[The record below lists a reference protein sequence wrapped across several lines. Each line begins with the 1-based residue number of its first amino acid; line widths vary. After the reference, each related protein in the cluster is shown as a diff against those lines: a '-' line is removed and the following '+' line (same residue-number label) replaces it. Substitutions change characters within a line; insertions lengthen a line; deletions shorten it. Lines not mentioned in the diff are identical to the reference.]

1 MDTKALRQKILD
13 LAIRGKLVPQDPNDE
28 PASVLLERIR
38 AQKQQ
43 MVREGKLKSKDIKD
57 DTVIFVGEDNL
68 HYEKLA
74 DGTVKCIE
82 EEIPFDVPK
91 GWLWARIFSIA
102 DDLPYGTAKKSEKE
116 GKLVVLRM
124 GNIQSG
130 EIDYNDLVYSSDEED
145 IARYSLIP
153 GDLLFNRTNSAEWV
167 GKTAIYRGDVPCIYA
182 GYLIR
187 VRTHINAEYLNA
199 VMNSGYAKD
208 YCNSVKTDGV
218 NQSNINAQ
226 KLGAFLVPIPPI
238 KEQLR
243 IDAYIAKAL
252 PHVQAIG
259 QNKAD
264 IAALVSL
271 TKSKILDLA
280 VHGQLVPHNPND
292 GPASVLLDRIRAEK
306 KELVKQGIIKQ
317 DKRESGIFLGEDNSY
332 YEKVGDQRVC
342 IDDDLPYSLPEGW
355 VWCEL
360 QDCCIKEI
368 KRGRS
373 PKYADN
379 GHVLSFAQKCNQK
392 TGGINMGLALLIDD
406 STACRYED
414 DEYLQD
420 GDIVINST
428 GTGTLGRV
436 GIYRATDNLAGTPVV
451 PDSHVTVVRVSSLL
465 DPLYFFYCLKSMQSR
480 LETLGEGST
489 NQKELKP
496 LTVQQLRIPIPP
508 IAEQNEIV
516 KQIVALFGHLDAIA
530 TDLT

>member
-68 HYEKLA
+68 HYEKLP
-74 DGTVKCIE
+74 DGSVKCIE
-82 EEIPFDVPK
+82 DEIPFELPDGWAWLRLQSFIDFIGGSQPPKSTFEYSPSDDNIRLIQIRDYKTDKFMTFIPRDKARRFCSKNDVMIGRYGPP
-91 GWLWARIFSIA
+91 IFQILRGLEGSYNVALMKAVA
-102 DDLPYGTAKKSEKE
+102 DPQIMLNDYLFYLLQDGE
-116 GKLVVLRM
+116 LLRM
-124 GNIQSG
+124 LES
-130 EIDYNDLVYSSDEED
+130 LSDRTCGQDGINMYELN
-145 IARYSLIP
+145 RYI
-153 GDLLFNRTNSAEWV
+153 V
-167 GKTAIYRGDVPCIYA
+167 G
-182 GYLIR
+182 
-187 VRTHINAEYLNA
+187 
-199 VMNSGYAKD
+199 
-208 YCNSVKTDGV
+208 
-218 NQSNINAQ
+218 
-226 KLGAFLVPIPPI
+226 IPPLNEQRRI
-238 KEQLR
+238 LDFIEKAVPLVENVTKLKEEMS
-243 IDAYIAKAL
+243 AL
-252 PHVQAIG
+252 IFQA
-259 QNKAD
+259 
-264 IAALVSL
+264 
-271 TKSKILDLA
+271 KSKILDMA
-280 VHGQLVPHNPND
+280 IRGRLVPQDPAD
-292 GPASVLLDRIRAEK
+292 EPASLLLERIRAEK
-306 KELVKQGIIKQ
+306 EELIKQGKIKR
-317 DKRESGIFLGEDNSY
+317 DKKESFIFRGDDNSY

>member
-1 MDTKALRQKILD
+1 MQPPEGQSDWPAEQVFDLTDLLEMRIQDEEVERYSVQKGDLVVCEGGEPGRCAIWEAENGIFFQKALHRVRPHLVSSEYLYLVIYALSLSGFTERYFTGTTIKHLTGQALKALLIPIPPIYEQGRICRAANKALGIVDDIEKNNEVLIPTLSLAKTRILD
-13 LAIRGKLVPQDPNDE
+13 LAIRGLLVPQSPDDE
-28 PASVLLERIR
+28 PASVLL
-38 AQKQQ
+38 
-43 MVREGKLKSKDIKD
+43 D
-57 DTVIFVGEDNL
+57 
-68 HYEKLA
+68 
-74 DGTVKCIE
+74 C
-82 EEIPFDVPK
+82 
-91 GWLWARIFSIA
+91 
-102 DDLPYGTAKKSEKE
+102 
-116 GKLVVLRM
+116 
-124 GNIQSG
+124 
-130 EIDYNDLVYSSDEED
+130 
-145 IARYSLIP
+145 
-153 GDLLFNRTNSAEWV
+153 
-167 GKTAIYRGDVPCIYA
+167 
-182 GYLIR
+182 
-187 VRTHINAEYLNA
+187 
-199 VMNSGYAKD
+199 
-208 YCNSVKTDGV
+208 
-218 NQSNINAQ
+218 
-226 KLGAFLVPIPPI
+226 
-238 KEQLR
+238 
-243 IDAYIAKAL
+243 
-252 PHVQAIG
+252 
-259 QNKAD
+259 
-264 IAALVSL
+264 
-271 TKSKILDLA
+271 
-280 VHGQLVPHNPND
+280 
-292 GPASVLLDRIRAEK
+292 IRAEK
-306 KELVKQGIIKQ
+306 EKLIKRGRIKC
-317 DKRESGIFLGEDNSY
+317 DKRESIIFRGDDNSY

-360 QDCCIKEI
+360 QDCCIKKI

>member
-1 MDTKALRQKILD
+1 MLTPSF
-13 LAIRGKLVPQDPNDE
+13 PQRCCKE
-28 PASVLLERIR
+28 IIGERC
-38 AQKQQ
+38 
-43 MVREGKLKSKDIKD
+43 
-57 DTVIFVGEDNL
+57 VI
-68 HYEKLA
+68 
-74 DGTVKCIE
+74 
-82 EEIPFDVPK
+82 
-91 GWLWARIFSIA
+91 S
-102 DDLPYGTAKKSEKE
+102 
-116 GKLVVLRM
+116 
-124 GNIQSG
+124 
-130 EIDYNDLVYSSDEED
+130 
-145 IARYSLIP
+145 
-153 GDLLFNRTNSAEWV
+153 
-167 GKTAIYRGDVPCIYA
+167 
-182 GYLIR
+182 
-187 VRTHINAEYLNA
+187 
-199 VMNSGYAKD
+199 
-208 YCNSVKTDGV
+208 
-218 NQSNINAQ
+218 
-226 KLGAFLVPIPPI
+226 
-238 KEQLR
+238 
-243 IDAYIAKAL
+243 
-252 PHVQAIG
+252 
-259 QNKAD
+259 
-264 IAALVSL
+264 
-271 TKSKILDLA
+271 
-280 VHGQLVPHNPND
+280 
-292 GPASVLLDRIRAEK
+292 
-306 KELVKQGIIKQ
+306 
-317 DKRESGIFLGEDNSY
+317 SY

-508 IAEQNEIV
+508 IAE
-516 KQIVALFGHLDAIA
+516 
-530 TDLT
+530 

>member
-1 MDTKALRQKILD
+1 MKLCLNLAFSCTLRIGELLALTWDCVDISDESIQAGKASISVTKELQRVSKKAMKALDSKDIITVFPDQGLHNRTALVLKAPKTPTSIRKVFLPKTVAEMLVAWKMEQDAAIEAIGNEYADFNLVIATPVGLPCESAQIRKALKNLIEENNLPPVVFHSLNQALMKISLYDLGMLEFYLVYFDFQLKASAQEHGHGIALKNIPPFDVLKKYLMPVPPLQEQSRIIRELASILQLLNAIDADRADISDLITRTKEKVLD
-13 LAIRGKLVPQDPNDE
+13 LAIRGKLVPQNPEDE
-28 PASVLLERIR
+28 PAAVLVE
-38 AQKQQ
+38 
-43 MVREGKLKSKDIKD
+43 
-57 DTVIFVGEDNL
+57 
-68 HYEKLA
+68 
-74 DGTVKCIE
+74 
-82 EEIPFDVPK
+82 
-91 GWLWARIFSIA
+91 
-102 DDLPYGTAKKSEKE
+102 
-116 GKLVVLRM
+116 
-124 GNIQSG
+124 
-130 EIDYNDLVYSSDEED
+130 
-145 IARYSLIP
+145 
-153 GDLLFNRTNSAEWV
+153 
-167 GKTAIYRGDVPCIYA
+167 
-182 GYLIR
+182 
-187 VRTHINAEYLNA
+187 
-199 VMNSGYAKD
+199 
-208 YCNSVKTDGV
+208 
-218 NQSNINAQ
+218 
-226 KLGAFLVPIPPI
+226 
-238 KEQLR
+238 
-243 IDAYIAKAL
+243 
-252 PHVQAIG
+252 
-259 QNKAD
+259 
-264 IAALVSL
+264 
-271 TKSKILDLA
+271 
-280 VHGQLVPHNPND
+280 
-292 GPASVLLDRIRAEK
+292 RIRAEK
-306 KELVKQGIIKQ
+306 EMRIKQGTIKR
-317 DKRESGIFLGEDNSY
+317 DKRESIIFRGDDNSY

>member
-1 MDTKALRQKILD
+1 M
-13 LAIRGKLVPQDPNDE
+13 
-28 PASVLLERIR
+28 
-38 AQKQQ
+38 
-43 MVREGKLKSKDIKD
+43 
-57 DTVIFVGEDNL
+57 
-68 HYEKLA
+68 HYEKF
-74 DGTVKCIE
+74 DNGTVKCIE
-82 EEIPFDVPK
+82 EEIPFDEPEGWSWVRLGDIGQYKKGPFGSSITKAMFVPDSPTAVKVYEQKNAINKDDSLGNYFISEEKYQSLRGFEVFPNDIIVSCAGTIGETYVLPK
-91 GWLWARIFSIA
+91 GMRKGIINQALMKISLYDLGMLEFYLVYFDFQLKASAQEHGHGIALKNIPPFDVLKKYLMPVPPLQEQSRIIRELASILQLLNAIDA
-102 DDLPYGTAKKSEKE
+102 DRADISDLITRTKEKVLDLAIR
-116 GKLVVLRM
+116 GKLVPQNPEDEPAAVLV
-124 GNIQSG
+124 
-130 EIDYNDLVYSSDEED
+130 E
-145 IARYSLIP
+145 
-153 GDLLFNRTNSAEWV
+153 
-167 GKTAIYRGDVPCIYA
+167 
-182 GYLIR
+182 
-187 VRTHINAEYLNA
+187 
-199 VMNSGYAKD
+199 
-208 YCNSVKTDGV
+208 
-218 NQSNINAQ
+218 
-226 KLGAFLVPIPPI
+226 
-238 KEQLR
+238 
-243 IDAYIAKAL
+243 
-252 PHVQAIG
+252 
-259 QNKAD
+259 
-264 IAALVSL
+264 
-271 TKSKILDLA
+271 
-280 VHGQLVPHNPND
+280 
-292 GPASVLLDRIRAEK
+292 RIRAEK
-306 KELVKQGIIKQ
+306 EMRIKQGTIKR
-317 DKRESGIFLGEDNSY
+317 DKRESIIFRGDDNSY